1 MKTTQHIYTSMKA
14 RHLEL
19 AENEEEKTHDHF
31 RRSAAVPIALIKP
44 SAEVEDDELEPA
56 MHIPSY
62 LLCFAVL
69 FVLVGLTLTIFSA
82 VSNSSATSVLGVP
95 LWVLGVASIVL
106 GLLGV
111 YCMMS
116 RLRRDADEEKRN
128 IIPPLQD
135 QAEWSRSLA

>member
-1 MKTTQHIYTSMKA
+1 MKE

-19 AENEEEKTHDHF
+19 ADLEEEKTHDHI

-44 SAEVEDDELEPA
+44 STEVEDVEFEPA

-69 FVLVGLTLTIFSA
+69 FILIGLTLIIFSA
-82 VSNSSATSVLGVP
+82 VSNSSATSLLGVP
-95 LWVLGVASIVL
+95 LWAFGAVSIAL

-116 RLRRDADEEKRN
+116 RLHRDNDEEKRN